1 MENNIFSYICLN
13 YFLILIFS
21 ILLIGCHSYYVKSD
35 AQSKVLNETWNNS
48 KEWPPEEMEPPPGFN
63 ISPANAFKIVA
74 ESKKLSLKHQ
84 WICFNDTSFYYIVD
98 TFGKL
103 SLNYKTIKRNA
114 VKINGRTG
122 KIE

>member
-1 MENNIFSYICLN
+1 MRVFN
-13 YFLILIFS
+13 YLFFLFLVCINCILIT
-21 ILLIGCHSYYVKSD
+21 GCHRYSVKSD
-35 AQSKVLNETWNNS
+35 AQSEVLNEVWNTS

-74 ESKKLSLKHQ
+74 ESKKLSLKHH
-84 WICFNDTSFYYIVD
+84 WICFHDTSFYYIAD

-103 SLNYKTIKRNA
+103 SLNYKALKKNA
-114 VKINGRTG
+114 VKINGQTG